1 MPSQPILVVPLNER
15 APRLYQTT
23 LQAYAMGLQRNELL
37 GNDQFTQYTEAVP
50 EPLPVS
56 NDYNIPLVGECTL
69 PQVRQLAFDTL
80 SAPAMS
86 AECERIFSSC
96 KKLITA
102 ERNKLRDD
110 IIEATECLKGWWDAG
125 LLEMPEVVEP

>member
-37 GNDQFTQYTEAVP
+37 GNDQFTQYTEAVA

-56 NDYNIPLVGECTL
+56 NDYNIYHWWENAPYK
-69 PQVRQLAFDTL
+69 L
-80 SAPAMS
+80 SAQLKTNRKQ
-86 AECERIFSSC
+86 C
-96 KKLITA
+96 
-102 ERNKLRDD
+102 ND
-110 IIEATECLKGWWDAG
+110 ILAVSGNPDCREATIAQF
-125 LLEMPEVVEP
+125 VVYFVPAVFQSISKDNRMIPARPVV